1 MEEKKVTISAKEPV
15 ADTKSGLD
23 HDSLKA
29 KYCVSDKNLEILLD
43 KLIAARLIE
52 KTEAPTKTA
61 VTPRLLKPKINY
73 PHVLYELS
81 VNSKYP
87 CEVIR
92 ELISNSYDAS
102 ATELRY
108 YPLLQH
114 DLQGFAFFDNGTGMS
129 DTDDANGISPCTL

>member
-92 ELISNSYDAS
+92 ELISNSYDAERDRIALLPPA
-102 ATELRY
+102 ATRLTGLRI
-108 YPLLQH
+108 
-114 DLQGFAFFDNGTGMS
+114 F
-129 DTDDANGISPCTL
+129 